1 MSPLAV
7 IVLSAALLGST
18 GASADQSLDVSGAP
32 WR

>member
-7 IVLSAALLGST
+7 IVLSAALVRST
-18 GASADQSLDVSGAP
+18 GASAGQNLDVSGAA